1 MVTSS
6 LKKTTAV
13 WIILVLVLFVLA
25 VIFGIAMRF
34 SQGNDLSLS
43 PVTFYTLMTTHG
55 VTMVGIW
62 FVAGLAGVHYLLA
75 RYVKVSARTS
85 IFAMLL
91 TVIGVVLLWV
101 STFVGSFHAAW
112 TFLYPLPLHIVG
124 WEQWATPVFLFS
136 LGIMGIGW
144 MVWTVDLLA
153 QILKKYSLT
162 RAFGWQHLKK
172 NPDFETP
179 PFIMITTV
187 TLIGIITCLFSAV
200 LLLVLYFAEYFSDGS
215 FTNDPLL
222 MKNLT
227 YFFGH
232 TIINE
237 ALYLGLA
244 ALYELFPEVS
254 GRPKFKNT
262 WYVTL
267 AWNCT
272 MVFILTAFF
281 HHLYMD
287 FVQPVGFQFVG
298 QIASYFSSLP
308 AATVTAFSIIVVV
321 FKNRIQW
328 SIINL
333 LFFIGVMGWLTGG
346 VGAVIDATIS
356 NNFILHNTLWVPA
369 HFHTYNALGN
379 VLFSLAFFSWAAN
392 EFSNNHERNKYDMIK
407 IILLLVGGVGFVL
420 MFYLGGADSVPRRFS
435 MYPPEFTSAA
445 LWASA
450 GAWFA
455 IAYLLAILLMLFN
468 IVRKCI
474 KVFSPAS

>member
-112 TFLYPLPLHIVG
+112 TFLYPLPLHIVC
-124 WEQWATPVFLFS
+124 WEQWSTPVFLLS

-333 LFFIGVMGWLTGG
+333 LFFIGVMGWLIGG

>member
-124 WEQWATPVFLFS
+124 WEQWATPVFLLS

-144 MVWTVDLLA
+144 LVCTVALLA
-153 QILKKYSLT
+153 QVLKKYSLT

-333 LFFIGVMGWLTGG
+333 LFFIGVMGWLIGG

>member
-333 LFFIGVMGWLTGG
+333 LFFIGVMGWLIGG